1 MSAFTIHIE
10 GMDLAGKTAAGRGLA
25 RRLGNCQVRNN
36 SLCEFNP
43 VFSLADRLRKNSE
56 LGDEALGHLFVA
68 ALAAD
73 MELYQA
79 PTVPT
84 IQDSTILL
92 RSLAFHRVNG
102 TRKVVESL
110 EGWLPLH
117 PRFAHSIVLTASLAS
132 RHERLKS
139 RRLNAPEEVAADDLM
154 IERDP
159 QKFLGMESEL
169 IELSREHFGATV
181 IDTSQLTEVQVVDRV
196 VELVDLFH
204 LTIWQGGQDRDSSF

>member
-1 MSAFTIHIE
+1 MTAFTIHIE
-10 GMDLAGKTAAGRGLA
+10 GMDLASKTAARRGLA
-25 RRLGNCQVRNN
+25 RRLGDCQVRNN
-36 SLCEFNP
+36 SLCGFNP
-43 VFSLADRLRKNSE
+43 VFNLADSLRKSSG

-73 MELYQA
+73 MELYRV

-92 RSLAFHRVNG
+92 RSLAFHRING

-110 EGWLPLH
+110 EDWLPLH

-139 RRLNAPEEVAADDLM
+139 RQLNAPEEVAPDDLM

-159 QKFLGMESEL
+159 QKFLDMESEL
-169 IELSREHFGATV
+169 IELSQQHFGATV
-181 IDTSQLTEVQVVDRV
+181 IDTSQLTELQVVDRIF
-196 VELVDLFH
+196 ELVSLFH
-204 LTIWQGGQDRDSSF
+204 LA